1 LHYQKPKRTANTY
14 DLTQGGENR
23 NYSKKWKV
31 NNMASTVLAKAVS
44 YLGNLL
50 VYKPPDTPTRFVLK
64 EIEPGAEEEPSIL
77 SKSTDELENLLR
89 LARRLEITIEQA
101 RELLRRDPS
110 PDKIKAVQKEIKS
123 LETQKTE
130 LAPILLAY
138 NSDEELKE
146 KRVSA
151 SLAENILLINKIF
164 QIPQNKDLVIREII
178 IPMKPPL
185 KAALVF
191 SKSLIDKKEINS
203 TVLTPLFNARNI
215 EALSGDVL
223 QILSTQILPIN
234 QLKQVQYFPAII
246 QGIQAGDTALFV
258 DGSAGG
264 IVIETK
270 GFEHRAISTPRIEQT
285 IRGNQSA
292 FTETLLTNISLVRLA
307 LRSPDLVTDISTVG
321 ARSRIGCAVMYVQS
335 VANPAL
341 VAEVKRRING
351 ISADDIAPGMLMQF
365 IEDHPRIPFPQA
377 LSTERP
383 DRVSSHLAEGRIAI
397 LLDGDPNVLVVPV
410 TLFTLFHSPEDYAL
424 KLPSGT
430 FMRVLRF
437 IAALLATILPSL
449 YLAISYYHPEAW
461 PTDLALA
468 IAGAREQIPFPAIVE
483 IFVMELSFE
492 FIREAGT
499 RKPGILG
506 ETIGIV
512 GGIILGQ
519 AVVAANLVSPITVV
533 IIAITGVASFAIPD
547 FQTGMAVRLIRFLFL
562 MAAMMIGLVGVASGF
577 FILTLVLCYMKSFGV
592 PYMSPIASK
601 TDSGLDAV
609 IRGPVFRQ
617 EDRPD
622 FLNTLDPKRQPSIS
636 RKWLKQKPE
645 GGGWP
650 DEF

>member
-1 LHYQKPKRTANTY
+1 M
-14 DLTQGGENR
+14 EV
-23 NYSKKWKV
+23 NYMSNNALSKV
-31 NNMASTVLAKAVS
+31 ISHLA
-44 YLGNLL
+44 NLL
-50 VYKPPDTPTRFVLK
+50 VYKPPDTPTRFVLQ
-64 EIEPGAEEEPSIL
+64 EAETPKAEEPSSL
-77 SKSTDELENLLR
+77 SQSAEELDSLLR
-89 LARRLEITIEQA
+89 LARRAKTAVEQTKGI
-101 RELLRRDPS
+101 LQNDPT
-110 PDKIKAVQKEIKS
+110 PDKLKALQKEIKS
-123 LETQKTE
+123 LETQQAE

-138 NSDEELKE
+138 NSGEEVKE
-146 KRVSA
+146 QSVSA
-151 SLAENILLINKIF
+151 SLAENILLVSKIF

-203 TVLTPLFNARNI
+203 TVLTPLFNAKNI
-215 EALSGDVL
+215 DALSGDVL
-223 QILSTQILPIN
+223 QILTTQILPIN
-234 QLKQVQYFPAII
+234 RVEEVKDFPAII
-246 QGIQAGDTALFV
+246 QAVSAGDTALFV
-258 DGSAGG
+258 DGSAGAA
-264 IVIETK
+264 IIETK
-270 GFEHRAISTPRIEQT
+270 GFEHRGISTPRIEQT

-292 FTETLLTNISLVRLA
+292 FTETLLINISLVRLS
-307 LRSPDLVTDISTVG
+307 LRCPDLVTDVITVG
-321 ARSRIGCAVMYVQS
+321 ARSQVDCAVMYVQS

-341 VAEVKRRING
+341 VSEVKRRISG
-351 ISADDIAPGMLMQF
+351 ICTDNIAAGTLMQF

-397 LLDGDPNVLVVPV
+397 LLDGDPCALIVPV

-437 IAALLATILPSL
+437 IAAMLATVLPAV
-449 YLAISYYHPEAW
+449 YIAISYYHPEAL

-468 IAGAREQIPFPAIVE
+468 IAGARERIPFPSIVE
-483 IFVMELSFE
+483 VLVMELSFE

-519 AVVAANLVSPITVV
+519 AVVTANLVSPITVV

-547 FQTGMAVRLIRFLFL
+547 FQTGMAVRQIRFLFL
-562 MAAMMIGLVGVASGF
+562 IAAVMLGLVGVASGLLL
-577 FILTLVLCYMKSFGV
+577 LTAVLCYMKSFGV

-601 TDSGLDAV
+601 TIFGLDVVA
-609 IRGPVFRQ
+609 RGPVFRQ
-617 EDRPD
+617 EERPD
-622 FLNTLDPKRQPSIS
+622 ALNTLERKRQPSIS
-636 RKWLKQKPE
+636 RKWTEQKPE
-645 GGGWP
+645 GGEQP
-650 DEF
+650 DEL